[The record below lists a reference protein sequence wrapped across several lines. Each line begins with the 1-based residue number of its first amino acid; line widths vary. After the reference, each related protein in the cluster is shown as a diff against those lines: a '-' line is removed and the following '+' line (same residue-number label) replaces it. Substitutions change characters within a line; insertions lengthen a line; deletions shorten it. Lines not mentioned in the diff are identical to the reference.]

1 MFDRSLIQTRTH
13 RRSLRLL
20 GVTGLGV
27 FSVIALAILYSFT
40 IGTRMAGAKITT
52 ITVCAS
58 GCDHTTLQAAVA
70 AATNGDTINV
80 GAGTYVL
87 ASTVNVNV
95 ANLTIAGASSA
106 TTIVQVAQ
114 AIGNAFNITAA
125 GVTISDLQVQKTD
138 VTGVHELI
146 FINTGANNFKL
157 QNCLIQGP
165 DPGTPWSV
173 NGIVSRGMVTAAG
186 ALTGII
192 IQNNTIKHLRQPAYF
207 NPGTVASVLNNNVSG
222 TRGWVVDGAKITFT
236 GNTWGPPANQ
246 GADIALLA
254 SCNPAD
260 YPNLGALSN
269 ANSNAFISGQF
280 AGASSGVGTV
290 YVDDSAAPGG
300 DGTQALPFQTIAAGI
315 TAVLPGGI
323 VNVADGTY
331 VENPSIA
338 KSLTLQGANAGTAGS
353 ATRGPESII
362 RTNGNQTAVVGVT
375 AANVTING
383 FTIDGDDPGLA
394 GAALA
399 SGDDSNVQ
407 YGVRPT
413 ATVGNLTVSNNII
426 KKVFIGLRGDVAGQG
441 NVVTANWFDSIGN
454 FDFGYAVS
462 IRNNYYANVTN
473 NKMTRAWTG
482 VHINNHNGAGG
493 PASFL
498 ITGNEI
504 HSYAGGI
511 LYWLQYNQA
520 TGATISGNTITAET
534 GAVANNFGILVVSNQ
549 DAVNST
555 FTSNAIS
562 GHDYGV
568 GLFNV
573 PTSST
578 ITLGATNSITGSKL
592 AGVLLTDN
600 LNFNPVGTTNFL
612 AGGPGAA
619 STVNITNLPI
629 TGNVNT
635 GIKVE
640 GFTNLQTLNITGST
654 VSGGTTGLLMT
665 GTKTALAGN
674 TLNNL
679 AFSGQSGDYITLA
692 NSALDNLTINAT
704 AVTFNGLT
712 GATATSA
719 QNFAIENKIFHALD
733 DSSLGLINF
742 ASNTLFVSST
752 GASGSTPTASNND
765 YTRINNAVQN
775 AASGATVKLNG
786 TFDWTEANAS
796 ASWAKGSNG
805 IAGDIDDYSIYVP
818 ANRNN
823 VTFTANTLGDATIQ
837 GPGDVATVDLEG
849 VFFFDGGP
857 NQGWTI
863 SNTRFV
869 DFDLAIGFFSGGGG
883 VTAYNNTKILNNY
896 VKVAKD
902 LNATAAPGDSFQ
914 NIGIYYSYGTNQM
927 ISGNTIEFD
936 GDGVSDSANNN
947 FSTQVGMQCDTS
959 GGNVYEGLQ
968 ITNNTLRVLNAQ
980 SADPQIILGIWENA
994 HAHLSNLTISDNSFT
1009 NLAGGNNPVTNLQ
1022 RAFRVT
1028 SHSSPTTTV
1037 KYQNN
1042 TVSGANTGFQW
1053 RFGPFTGNQPVQLI
1067 SNTLIGNNTGV
1078 LVAEEGLALLKFNRF
1093 VGNLAAGLSV
1103 TNTTAINI
1111 TAENNWWGCN
1121 YGPGTGGAGC
1131 SGTPNGV
1138 NNTSPGT
1145 VDTNPWLVLGLS
1157 ASPSTVAVGGMSGL
1171 TASLKKNS
1179 DDVDTSLMGMGTF
1192 PDGVTVNFA
1201 GTLGTVMPASA
1212 TTASAVASSTYTAGG
1227 TPGAGSASSTVDGQ
1241 TVTQPITVTV
1251 GPLATLSFVQQPTNT
1266 VISGTI
1272 TPAVTVQAKDAF
1284 NNNISGV
1291 SVTLSLSMGT
1301 GTLGGTLTQVTN
1313 GSGIATFSNL
1323 SLDTAGS
1330 GKKLTATSGAI
1341 TAVSNPFTILPIPP
1355 IVYVDDD
1362 WSALTAGT
1370 DPDGAGPAT
1379 SIGYDAF
1386 ATIQNGVNAVATNGQ
1401 VIVSAGTYIEDVGI
1415 SRTMIVSGA
1424 GPTSIISGAIGGP
1437 GSTVA
1442 ITANN
1447 VELKGFKIT
1456 REGNTAATWNDPN
1469 LNSAGVSIASSVTG
1483 ITVHDNLFVQNRT
1496 GIDINNSSGHTVRNN
1511 VLTDNRT
1518 GMIFRNQTDNLTVVE
1533 NEITNNWT
1541 VGILFLDGTGGTS
1554 NSPLQQALNCTFS
1567 NNNVSANWYGQIVD
1581 RQSSAFIPTPGTTNL
1596 KDFSANWF
1604 GSNAPVVTTANST
1617 EPGYTAQIPFTV
1629 PGGSATPPGG
1639 QPDIAG
1645 PASANFD
1652 ITPLLDVGTDTNVET
1667 TLGRGTYGFQGS
1679 FNVLDVIAT
1688 NAQTG
1693 ATGRIQ
1699 EGVNLVST
1707 GGTVKALA
1715 GSYTENVNVNK
1726 AATLLGTPTING
1738 TLATS
1743 VAGAKISPGFSPGI
1757 INSGD
1762 LSLVSGSTLSI
1773 ETVSNAGP
1781 GTGHDQ
1787 INVTGTV
1794 NLGSATLDVINSF
1807 TPAGGTSFTII
1818 NNDGADAVTGTFNGL
1833 PEGAVFMLGGSFF
1846 RITYAGGSNNN
1857 DVILTANIPPQ
1868 ITAGPALS
1876 RQQGSPASNSQI
1888 ATASDTEDAA
1898 NTLSIQVSGDGGMSF
1913 GNSATNNGVTVVL
1926 TDGNAGAGGI
1936 NPDAMGKIFA
1946 DVVASCAATNAS
1958 FTISVTDSGTLTVM
1972 TVISVLVT
1980 ANTPPVLSYTTPQMV
1995 MPGQSL
2001 NVNPVAPPSDNGS
2014 VASIVVQ
2021 SVSAGFTGTVTVN
2034 PAGVVMINN
2043 AGPAGSYTITI
2054 RATDNCGGVT
2064 GTTDAS
2070 FVLNVN
2076 CPTITVNP
2084 PTLPNGFV
2092 GTLYN
2097 QPLSA
2102 AGGTP
2107 SYTFT
2112 LFSGT
2117 LPNGVN
2123 IVGSSLMGTPTTT
2136 GTFNFTLK
2144 ATDSLNCIAT
2154 RAYTVIISG
2163 SGLQFYPLAHPV
2175 RLVDTRIGASACQA
2189 QGAPIT
2195 GGTSLTVPSRVTC
2208 DSLTIPANAAAI
2220 TGNITTVGPVANGFL
2235 TVYPSS
2241 ATQPQA
2247 ANTNYQAGQTLNNVF
2262 TVGLGA
2268 ADGAFKVFALQT
2280 TDVVIDI
2287 TGYFAPPGA
2296 GGLFF
2301 HPLPAPVRLLDTRA
2315 KATACTTP
2323 GTPLLANTEFLQ
2335 QGNAICGIPGSAV
2348 ALVGN
2353 ATTVGPAAQGFLTLF
2368 PANETRPV
2376 IASGNYQSGQ
2386 TLNSPFTVGL
2396 SPSGNFTIYSLQQTN
2411 LVIDVTGYYSADAS
2425 DVIGIGL
2432 LFSPMTPS
2440 RLLDTRSGQSA
2451 CFMPGSPIPAMT
2463 ETPQAA
2469 RGECAIPATAQ
2480 AIVGNATTVTP
2491 AAQGFLTFW
2500 PSDAARPNAATS
2512 NFAAGVNFNRHYT
2525 VGLGADGA
2533 FKIYALTSTHLVID
2547 VSGSFAP

>member
-300 DGTQALPFQTIAAGI
+300 DGTQALPFQTIATGI

-573 PTSST
+573 PTSNN
-578 ITLGATNSITGSKL
+578 ITLGATNSISGSKL
-592 AGVLLTDN
+592 AGVFLTDN
-600 LNFNPVGTTNFL
+600 LNFNPIGLTNFL

-619 STVNITNLPI
+619 STVNITGLSI
-629 TGNVNT
+629 TGNLNT
-635 GIKVE
+635 GVKVE
-640 GFTNLQTLNITGST
+640 GTTNTQTLNMTGASI
-654 VSGGTTGLLMT
+654 GGGMTGLLVA
-665 GTKTALAGN
+665 GAPTALTGN
-674 TLNNL
+674 TLNNT
-679 AFSGQSGDYITLA
+679 AFSGQSDSYITLA
-692 NSALDNLTINAT
+692 SSALDNLTINAT
-704 AVTFNGLT
+704 AVTFDGLT
-712 GATATSA
+712 GTAANVA
-719 QNFAIENKIFHALD
+719 QNLAIEDKIKHAID
-733 DSSLGLINF
+733 DPSLGFIRVK
-742 ASNTLFVSST
+742 TGGLFV
-752 GASGSTPTASNND
+752 
-765 YTRINNAVQN
+765 
-775 AASGATVKLNG
+775 
-786 TFDWTEANAS
+786 
-796 ASWAKGSNG
+796 
-805 IAGDIDDYSIYVP
+805 
-818 ANRNN
+818 
-823 VTFTANTLGDATIQ
+823 TANSFNA
-837 GPGDVATVDLEG
+837 
-849 VFFFDGGP
+849 P
-857 NQGWTI
+857 NT
-863 SNTRFV
+863 
-869 DFDLAIGFFSGGGG
+869 
-883 VTAYNNTKILNNY
+883 
-896 VKVAKD
+896 
-902 LNATAAPGDSFQ
+902 
-914 NIGIYYSYGTNQM
+914 
-927 ISGNTIEFD
+927 
-936 GDGVSDSANNN
+936 
-947 FSTQVGMQCDTS
+947 
-959 GGNVYEGLQ
+959 
-968 ITNNTLRVLNAQ
+968 
-980 SADPQIILGIWENA
+980 
-994 HAHLSNLTISDNSFT
+994 
-1009 NLAGGNNPVTNLQ
+1009 
-1022 RAFRVT
+1022 
-1028 SHSSPTTTV
+1028 
-1037 KYQNN
+1037 
-1042 TVSGANTGFQW
+1042 
-1053 RFGPFTGNQPVQLI
+1053 
-1067 SNTLIGNNTGV
+1067 
-1078 LVAEEGLALLKFNRF
+1078 
-1093 VGNLAAGLSV
+1093 
-1103 TNTTAINI
+1103 
-1111 TAENNWWGCN
+1111 
-1121 YGPGTGGAGC
+1121 
-1131 SGTPNGV
+1131 
-1138 NNTSPGT
+1138 
-1145 VDTNPWLVLGLS
+1145 
-1157 ASPSTVAVGGMSGL
+1157 
-1171 TASLKKNS
+1171 
-1179 DDVDTSLMGMGTF
+1179 
-1192 PDGVTVNFA
+1192 
-1201 GTLGTVMPASA
+1201 
-1212 TTASAVASSTYTAGG
+1212 TTASIQRAIDLATAGESVDV
-1227 TPGAGSASSTVDGQ
+1227 GAG
-1241 TVTQPITVTV
+1241 
-1251 GPLATLSFVQQPTNT
+1251 
-1266 VISGTI
+1266 
-1272 TPAVTVQAKDAF
+1272 
-1284 NNNISGV
+1284 
-1291 SVTLSLSMGT
+1291 
-1301 GTLGGTLTQVTN
+1301 
-1313 GSGIATFSNL
+1313 TF
-1323 SLDTAGS
+1323 
-1330 GKKLTATSGAI
+1330 
-1341 TAVSNPFTILPIPP
+1341 
-1355 IVYVDDD
+1355 
-1362 WSALTAGT
+1362 
-1370 DPDGAGPAT
+1370 
-1379 SIGYDAF
+1379 
-1386 ATIQNGVNAVATNGQ
+1386 
-1401 VIVSAGTYIEDVGI
+1401 IEDVNVNK
-1415 SRTMIVSGA
+1415 TLIVSGA
-1424 GPTSIISGAIGGP
+1424 GSANTTVSGAIGGA
-1437 GSTVA
+1437 GSTFA
-1442 ITANN
+1442 LSANN
-1447 VELKGFKIT
+1447 VELRGFKIT
-1456 REGNTAATWNDPN
+1456 REGNTVPTWNDPN
-1469 LNSAGVSIASSVTG
+1469 LNSVGVSIQGQAITG
-1483 ITVHDNLFVQNRT
+1483 ANIHDNLITQNRS
-1496 GIDINNSSGHTVRNN
+1496 GIDINNSNGHTVRNN
-1511 VLTDNRT
+1511 VITDNRT
-1518 GMIFRNQTDNLTVVE
+1518 GLIFRNQTDNLTVVE

-1541 VGILFLDGTGGTS
+1541 VGIVFLDASSGS
-1554 NSPLQQALNCTFS
+1554 NSPVQTALNCNFS
-1567 NNNVSANWYGQIVD
+1567 NNNFSGNWYGQIVD
-1581 RQSSAFIPTPGTTNL
+1581 RQTGGSLPAPATTNL
-1596 KDFSANWF
+1596 KNFSANWF
-1604 GSNAPVVTTANST
+1604 GTNAPVVTTANST
-1617 EPGYTAQIPFTV
+1617 EPGYAAQIPTTV
-1629 PGGSATPPGG
+1629 PGGTATPPGG

-1652 ITPLLDVGTDTNVET
+1652 LTPLLDVGTDTNVET
-1667 TLGRGTYGFQGS
+1667 TLGRGTFGFQGN
-1679 FNVLDVIAT
+1679 FNVLDVIAS

-1699 EGVNLVST
+1699 EGVNLVNS
-1707 GGTVKALA
+1707 GGTVKVPT
-1715 GSYTENVNVNK
+1715 GTYTENVDVNK
-1726 AATLLGTPTING
+1726 AATLLGTPIING
-1738 TLATS
+1738 TLTAS
-1743 VAGAKISPGFSPGI
+1743 VAGATVSPGFSPGVI
-1757 INSGD
+1757 GSGS
-1762 LSLVSGSTLSI
+1762 LSLSSGSILTI
-1773 ETVSNAGP
+1773 ETASNAGP

-1787 INVTGTV
+1787 IEVAGAV
-1794 NLGSATLDVINSF
+1794 SLGGATLNLINSF
-1807 TPAGGTSFTII
+1807 APAGGTSFTII
-1818 NNDGADAVTGTFNGL
+1818 SNDGADTVNGTFNGL
-1833 PEGAVFMLGGSFF
+1833 PEGTVFASGGSFF
-1846 RITYAGGSNNN
+1846 RITYAGGSNSN
-1857 DVILTANIPPQ
+1857 DVVLTAQIPPQ
-1868 ITAGPALS
+1868 VMAGAVLS

-1888 ATASDTEDAA
+1888 ALASDTEDAA
-1898 NTLSIQVSGDGGMSF
+1898 NTLLVQVSGDGGMNF
-1913 GNSATNNGVTVVL
+1913 GNAATNNGVTVTL
-1926 TDGNAGAGGI
+1926 TDSNGGAAGI

-1946 DVVASCAATNAS
+1946 DVAAGCAATNAS
-1958 FTISVTDSGTLTVM
+1958 FTVKVTDSAALTAT
-1972 TVISVLVT
+1972 TVTSVTVT
-1980 ANTPPVLSYTTPQMV
+1980 ANTPPVLTYTTPQNTV
-1995 MPGQSL
+1995 PGQSL
-2001 NVNPVAPPSDNGS
+2001 MVSPATGPSDNGS

-2021 SVSAGFTGTVTVN
+2021 SVTPSTAPGTITVDNTTGVVTV
-2034 PAGVVMINN
+2034 PNN
-2043 AGPAGSYTITI
+2043 VPAGSYTITI

-2064 GTTDAS
+2064 GMTDAS
-2070 FVLNVN
+2070 FVLNVA
-2076 CPTITVNP
+2076 CPSITVNP
-2084 PTLPNGFV
+2084 ATLSNGFV

-2097 QPLSA
+2097 QSLSA
-2102 AGGTP
+2102 TGGTP
-2107 SYTFT
+2107 GYTFT
-2112 LFSGT
+2112 LDSGT

-2123 IVGSSLMGTPTTT
+2123 IVGTNLTGTPTAT
-2136 GTFNFTLK
+2136 GVFNFTLK
-2144 ATDSLNCIAT
+2144 ATDSLGCAGT
-2154 RAYTVIISG
+2154 RAYTVVISG
-2163 SGLQFYPLAHPV
+2163 SGLQFYPLAHPI
-2175 RLVDTRIGASACQA
+2175 RLVDTRSGGSACQTP
-2189 QGAPIT
+2189 GTPIT
-2195 GGTSLTVPSRVTC
+2195 GGTSLTVPARGTC
-2208 DSLTIPANAAAI
+2208 DSLIIPANAAAV

-2235 TVYPSS
+2235 TVYPS
-2241 ATQPQA
+2241 TDKQPQA
-2247 ANTNYQAGQTLNNVF
+2247 ANSNYQTGQTLNNVF
-2262 TVGLGA
+2262 TVGLGN
-2268 ADGAFKVFALQT
+2268 ADGAFKVFSLST
-2280 TDVVIDI
+2280 TNVVVDI

-2301 HPLPAPVRLLDTRA
+2301 HPLPAPVRLLDTRSGQ
-2315 KATACTTP
+2315 TACTTP
-2323 GTPLLANTEFLQ
+2323 GSPLLAGTELLQ
-2335 QGNAICGIPGSAV
+2335 QGNAICGIPASAV

-2353 ATTVGPAAQGFLTLF
+2353 ATTVGPLGQGFLTLF
-2368 PANETRPV
+2368 PADATRPL

-2411 LVIDVTGYYSADAS
+2411 LVVDVLGYYSPDAS

-2432 LFSPMTPS
+2432 LFSPMTPT
-2440 RLLDTRSGQSA
+2440 RLLDTRSGQPA
-2451 CFMPGSPIPAMT
+2451 CFMPGSPIPAT
-2463 ETPQAA
+2463 TDTPQAA
-2469 RGECAIPATAQ
+2469 SGQCTIPATAK
-2480 AIVGNATTVTP
+2480 ALVGNATTVSP

-2500 PSDAARPNAATS
+2500 PSDSTRPNAATS
-2512 NFAAGVNFNRHYT
+2512 NYAAGVNFNRHYT
-2525 VGLGADGA
+2525 VGLGTDGA
-2533 FKIYALTSTHLVID
+2533 FKIYALTSTHLVVD